1 MAKNILNRS
10 VVASNDNVGK
20 VKPMS
25 FAVNIYHWIKISGI
39 VSSLEQLDDR
49 TLEDIGINRV
59 NIRRFARDFVKNEGK
74 TAA

>member
-1 MAKNILNRS
+1 MAKNILTRS
-10 VVASNDNVGK
+10 LVASNDNANK
-20 VKPMS
+20 VKPLS
-25 FAVNIYHWIKISGI
+25 FAVNIYHWIKVSGI

-59 NIRRFARDFVKNEGK
+59 DIRRFARDFVKNEGK